1 MSRTAYVNGT
11 YQPLSQAAIHVED
24 RGFLFGDGIYE
35 VWGIHAGR
43 LMDFDGHMARLER
56 SLDELKIAR
65 PMSRAALGAVLRET
79 VRRNRIREGL
89 LYLEVTRGSARR
101 DHAFPDPSTPPSV
114 VAFARSLSPS
124 KLDATAKAG
133 IATISQP
140 DIRWGRC
147 DIKTVNLLPNV
158 LAKQAA
164 RESGA
169 AEALLID
176 DMGLVT
182 EGAAA
187 NVWIVDKDGKLRTR
201 DIQANILRGITREGL
216 KAIAQAQGLE
226 LEERAFSLD
235 EVKSAR
241 EVFISSATTYATPV
255 VSVDGFRIGDGKPGP
270 VALKLRDL
278 YLQKSRGEAI

>member
-187 NVWIVDKDGKLRTR
+187 NVWIVDMDGKLRTR

>member
-65 PMSRAALGAVLRET
+65 PMSRTALGAVLRET

>member
-1 MSRTAYVNGT
+1 MSRVAYVNGT
-11 YQPLSQAAIHVED
+11 YQPLSQAAVHVED

-35 VWGIHAGR
+35 VWGVHAGR

-56 SLDELKIAR
+56 SLSELKIGQ

-79 VRRNRIREGL
+79 VRRNRIRSGL
-89 LYLEVTRGSARR
+89 LYLQITRGSARR
-101 DHAFPDPSTPPSV
+101 DHVFPDPSTPPSV
-114 VAFARSLSPS
+114 VAFARSLSPT
-124 KLDATAKAG
+124 KLEATARAG
-133 IATISQP
+133 VAAISQP

-147 DIKTVNLLPNV
+147 DIKTVNLLPNI

-164 RESGA
+164 KESGA
-169 AEALLID
+169 AEAFMVD

-216 KAIAQAQGLE
+216 KAIAQSEGLD
-226 LEERAFSLD
+226 LEERAFTID
-235 EVKSAR
+235 DVKSAR
-241 EVFISSATTYATPV
+241 EAFISSATTYATPV
-255 VSVDGFRIGDGKPGP
+255 TSIDGHRIGDGQPGP
-270 VALKLRDL
+270 VAIKLREL
-278 YLQKSRGEAI
+278 YLRKSRDEAV